1 MKLLIKNNKAG
12 FKGEWLN
19 ATELTEDTARIDAIP
34 MTTKDIG
41 KGDVVRFEGD
51 KIVEVTE
58 KNGIV
63 FHATTTHAWDSPEW
77 VKIEQNLT
85 EQGIEVERFL
95 PCNFGM
101 VVPLDKEE
109 NVDFII
115 AECNGVELL

>member
-1 MKLLIKNNKAG
+1 MRLLIEHNEAG

-19 ATELTEDTARIDAIP
+19 ATELTEDTAQIDAIP
-34 MTTKDIG
+34 MTTREVG

-51 KIVEVTE
+51 KIVEVIE
-58 KNGIV
+58 KNGVV
-63 FHATTTHAWDSPEW
+63 FHAKTTYDWDSPEW
-77 VKIEQNLT
+77 AEIEQQLT
-85 EQGIEVERFL
+85 EQGIQVERFL

-109 NVDFII
+109 NVDFIL